1 MLLKHNI
8 HTPVV
13 SGIWAQEVLVVKY
26 LAALPVKWMG
36 EISCYAVEILQI
48 FSAAACTWGGK
59 MIQDVKCI
67 LEDGLN
73 MLQTE
78 FNFLTV
84 TQM

>member
-1 MLLKHNI
+1 
-8 HTPVV
+8 
-13 SGIWAQEVLVVKY
+13 
-26 LAALPVKWMG
+26 MG